1 MANETYPSPTKNE
14 ETPTICA
21 ALLLR
26 GAYFGALKLA
36 LETALS
42 KPRLGTNRK
51 SPNAIEKRL
60 NWA

>member
-1 MANETYPSPTKNE
+1 MASETYRSPQISRKLQRSV
-14 ETPTICA
+14 A

-42 KPRLGTNRK
+42 KPRLGTMK

-60 NWA
+60 N